1 MKYSGSSKF
10 LNQMPKQYIIAGI
23 GTEIGKTVC
32 SAIITKALEADY
44 WKPVQAG
51 NLTDGD
57 AYWVQKW
64 VPGTRVFESTY
75 ALNNPLSPHSAAELD
90 GIRIE
95 LNAFHLPE
103 TEQNLIIELAGG
115 IMVPLNDQ
123 QTNLDLIQHLNC
135 PLILVSKNYLG
146 SINHTLL
153 TYEILKSRNIP
164 IVGIIFNGQTNHSG
178 EAFILKHTG
187 LPVLLRVN
195 EEKEI
200 NPSIIAHYAQS
211 FQL

>member
-1 MKYSGSSKF
+1 
-10 LNQMPKQYIIAGI
+10 MPKQYIIAGI

-32 SAIITKALEADY
+32 SAIVTKALQADY

-64 VPGTRVFESTY
+64 VPGTHVFDSTY
-75 ALNNPLSPHSAAELD
+75 MLTNPLSPHTAAEMDGVRIVLD
-90 GIRIE
+90 
-95 LNAFHLPE
+95 AFHLPD
-103 TEQNLIIELAGG
+103 TQQNLIVELAGG
-115 IMVPLNDQ
+115 IMVPLNEH
-123 QTNLDLIQHLNC
+123 QTNLDLMQHLGL
-135 PLILVSKNYLG
+135 PVILVSKNYLG
-146 SINHTLL
+146 SINHTLM

-164 IVGIIFNGQTNHSG
+164 MAGIIFNGPTNSSG
-178 EAFILKHTG
+178 ETFILKHTG

-200 NPSIIAHYAQS
+200 NPSIIAHYAES
-211 FQL
+211 FQR

>member
-1 MKYSGSSKF
+1 
-10 LNQMPKQYIIAGI
+10 MPKQYIIAGI

-32 SAIITKALEADY
+32 SAIVTKALQADY

-51 NLTDGD
+51 NLNDGD
-57 AYWVQKW
+57 AYWVQQW
-64 VPGTRVFESTY
+64 VPGTHVFASTY
-75 ALNNPLSPHSAAELD
+75 ELQKPLSPHTAAELD

-95 LNAFHLPE
+95 LNAFHVPE
-103 TEQNLIIELAGG
+103 TAQNLVVELAGG

-123 QTNLDLIQHLNC
+123 QTNLDLIQHLGL
-135 PLILVSKNYLG
+135 PVILVSKNYLG

-164 IVGIIFNGQTNHSG
+164 MAGIIFNGQTNASG
-178 EAFILKHTG
+178 EAFIVKHTG

-200 NPSIIAHYAQS
+200 NSSIIAHYAES
-211 FQL
+211 FQR

>member
-1 MKYSGSSKF
+1 
-10 LNQMPKQYIIAGI
+10 MPKQYIIAGI

-32 SAIITKALEADY
+32 SAIVTKALQAAY

-57 AYWVQKW
+57 AYWVQQW
-64 VPGTRVFESTY
+64 VPGTHVFDSTY
-75 ALNNPLSPHSAAELD
+75 ALTNPLSPHTAAELD

-95 LNAFHLPE
+95 LNTFHLPE
-103 TEQNLIIELAGG
+103 TQQNLVIELAGG
-115 IMVPLNDQ
+115 IMVPLNEQ
-123 QTNLDLIQHLNC
+123 HTNLDLIQQLGL
-135 PLILVSKNYLG
+135 PVILVSKNYLG

-153 TYEILKSRNIP
+153 TFEILRSRDILMA
-164 IVGIIFNGQTNHSG
+164 GIIFNGPTNSSG
-178 EAFILKHTG
+178 EAFILKYTG

-200 NPSIIAHYAQS
+200 NPSIIAHYAES
-211 FQL
+211 FQR